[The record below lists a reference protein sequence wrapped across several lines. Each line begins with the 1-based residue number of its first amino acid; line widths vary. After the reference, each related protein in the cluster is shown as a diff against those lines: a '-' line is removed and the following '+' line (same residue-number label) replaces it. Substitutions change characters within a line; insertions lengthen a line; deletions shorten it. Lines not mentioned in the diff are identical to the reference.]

1 MKILNFIKEIGLYIW
16 QLPQNLLGLLLIAIY
31 KPEKDTLV
39 LDNNNIVY
47 FSRTMPGGI
56 SLGKYSIINSYYAG
70 LKTGKKTRL
79 EDSVLKELDVV
90 KHEGLGHSK
99 QSRILG
105 PFYLPVIG
113 LPSIIWAWMYGTI
126 IPYTHNGY
134 YVFYTEKWA
143 DKLAGIMRK

>member
-1 MKILNFIKEIGLYIW
+1 MKLLKNILLYIW
-16 QLPQNLLGLLLIAIY
+16 QLPQNLIGLLLIAIY
-31 KPEKDTLV
+31 KPETEALL
-39 LDNNNIVY
+39 LDNGNIVY
-47 FSRTMPGGI
+47 FSKTMRGGI

-70 LKTGKKTRL
+70 VKKRL
-79 EDSVLKELDVV
+79 SDSVLKELNVV
-90 KHEGLGHSK
+90 KHEGLGHGT

-134 YVFYTEKWA
+134 YRFYTEKWA
-143 DKLAGIMRK
+143 DKLGNVIRK